1 MKKKRTG
8 LRWSV
13 VKPSSIPRIT
23 LMNQA
28 KLDLPTL
35 ETWLWEAACAIRGP
49 VDAPKFK
56 DYILPLLFLKRLSD
70 VFEDEVAHLAEE
82 LGGRANAL
90 RLVDEDHQ
98 LVRFYIPEIARWN
111 TIRTKTTGLG
121 QHLTEAVRAVAR
133 ENPRLA
139 GVIDLVDFNATAAGQ
154 RIVPDE
160 YLAQLVEVLSRHRLG
175 LNDVE
180 PDILGRAYEY
190 LLRKFA
196 EGQGQ
201 SAGEFYT
208 PREVAILMARLLEPE
223 PGMTVYDPC
232 CGSGGLLIKCHLRLL
247 ERYGVW
253 ENGRRKLPNDVAPLR
268 LFGQEINPATF
279 AMAKMN
285 AFIHDMEAEI
295 ALGDTMRKPAFT
307 QADGRLRTFDLVVA
321 NPMWNQDFPQEVYE
335 HDPYERFRYGIPP
348 SSSADWGWIQ
358 HMLASLNERGRMA
371 VVIDTGAVSRGSGNQ
386 GSNRERDIRKAFV
399 EHDLIEAVI
408 LLPENLFYN
417 TTAPG
422 VIIVIN
428 RRKWHPGEILLI
440 NASKMFAKGR
450 PKNFLAEE
458 HIERIAQVYHDWR
471 AEEGLSAVI
480 TKEEAA
486 RNDYNLSP
494 SRYVATGEKEEVL
507 PLEEAM
513 VLLREAE
520 EERSAADKAL
530 REALKILGLVEER
543 G

>member
-1 MKKKRTG
+1 
-8 LRWSV
+8 
-13 VKPSSIPRIT
+13 
-23 LMNQA
+23 MNA
-28 KLDLPTL
+28 GRLDLSTL
-35 ETWLWEAACAIRGP
+35 ESWLWEAACAIRGP

-70 VFEDEVAHLAEE
+70 VFDDELARLAEE
-82 LGGRANAL
+82 FGGRDNAL
-90 RLVDEDHQ
+90 RLVEQDHR
-98 LVRFYIPEIARWN
+98 LVRFYIPEIARWS
-111 TIRTKTTGLG
+111 TIRTITTGLG
-121 QHLTEAVRAVAR
+121 QHLTEAVRALAR

-139 GVIDLVDFNATAAGQ
+139 GVIDIVDFNATAAGQ

-160 YLAQLVEVLSRHRLG
+160 YLAKLVEVLSRHRLG
-175 LNDVE
+175 LDDVE

-208 PREVAILMARLLEPE
+208 PREVAILMARILEPE

-247 ERYGVW
+247 ERYGVM
-253 ENGRRKLPNDVAPLR
+253 ENGRRKLPRDVAPLK
-268 LFGQEINPATF
+268 LYGQEINPSTF

-295 ALGDTMRKPAFT
+295 ALGDTMRHPAFT
-307 QADGRLRTFDLVVA
+307 HHDGRLRTFDLVVA

-335 HDPYERFRYGIPP
+335 HDPYDRFRFGIPP

-358 HMLASLNERGRMA
+358 HMLASLNEHGRMA

-386 GSNRERDIRKAFV
+386 GSNRERDIRRAFV
-399 EHDLIEAVI
+399 EQDLIEAVL

-428 RRKWHPGEILLI
+428 RRKRHPGEVLLI
-440 NASKMFAKGR
+440 NASKMFSKGR
-450 PKNFLAEE
+450 PKNFLADE
-458 HIERIAQVYHDWR
+458 HIERIAQVYHEWR
-471 AEEGLSAVI
+471 AEEGLSAII
-480 TKEEAA
+480 TKEDAA

-494 SRYVATGEKEEVL
+494 SRYVAPDEREEAL
-507 PLEEAM
+507 PLEEAF
-513 VLLREAE
+513 VLLQEAE
-520 EERSAADKAL
+520 EERAAADRKL
-530 REALKILGLVEER
+530 QEVLKILGLMR
-543 G
+543 